1 MQKIWK
7 SLIFGV
13 VFAVVVYASNYTIS
27 GNTLL
32 RSIHVII
39 WLVLSVAIHLLVS
52 FVVDLFFAVRQK
64 GAMKENSLFFI
75 QYWQEPLYNSVPVIS
90 YD

>member
-13 VFAVVVYASNYTIS
+13 VFAVVVYASNHTIS

-52 FVVDLFFAVRQK
+52 FMVDLFFTVRQK
-64 GAMKENSLFFI
+64 GSHERK
-75 QYWQEPLYNSVPVIS
+75 
-90 YD
+90 